1 MARTANKHK
10 SDTNNAS
17 FLSSLQ
23 MLREVLGSTVPE
35 SELSACLRQCGCN
48 VHLAAERLMTG
59 QFTQKKSSSSSSSTR
74 VLITESL
81 TNKRQRIVPPETTTI
96 SPKTPAAVAS
106 LEKKTPP
113 TPSASNSSSKSSKVP
128 FTNVIPS
135 MKSHLWLCQ
144 RWIVGLSTT
153 KHGRICYKESLQI
166 THSLSGPP
174 MVWFRGKSIQGTLRA
189 NVAAL
194 LVPLLRNET
203 PMISL
208 ELEALMDEHNI
219 PMGGDVPMALVIYL
233 QDPVAFF
240 HLFENE
246 MSESRSATSQF
257 FGKDRPFQ
265 KKGLF
270 IVEEAAFALL
280 QWAEYGDDPTFEPA
294 TKKDEELK
302 DGSDEEVEVMGED
315 DFEAEGE
322 DKKDLPEWAKNVVD
336 EGRRLPEACDPVG
349 FKGNVVLRPYQR
361 QALHWMLKRESGSDN
376 GEELEKEL
384 TLLAELGRNASRLRT
399 IEFTEKDI
407 VCEVGPVRVSA
418 SMATKSRTIDGIENP
433 VSHPLWQRRFLASPD
448 RKNAISF
455 YVNELL
461 GVASSKP
468 PNPPRHCVGG
478 LLADAMGL
486 GKTVM
491 LLALIL
497 KDKELS
503 EMKGSPEDMMDND
516 KVAEGW
522 ADKKQ
527 RRATTLVVAPLS
539 LVSQWEEELI
549 TKTGLTHRVYYADT
563 AKGGIRPA
571 SFDGVD
577 VVVTT
582 CE

>member
-1 MARTANKHK
+1 
-10 SDTNNAS
+10 
-17 FLSSLQ
+17 
-23 MLREVLGSTVPE
+23 
-35 SELSACLRQCGCN
+35 
-48 VHLAAERLMTG
+48 
-59 QFTQKKSSSSSSSTR
+59 
-74 VLITESL
+74 
-81 TNKRQRIVPPETTTI
+81 
-96 SPKTPAAVAS
+96 
-106 LEKKTPP
+106 
-113 TPSASNSSSKSSKVP
+113 
-128 FTNVIPS
+128 
-135 MKSHLWLCQ
+135 
-144 RWIVGLSTT
+144 VGLSTT
-153 KHGRICYKESLQI
+153 KHGRIRYKESLEM
-166 THSLSGPP
+166 THSLTGPP
-174 MVWFRGKSIQGTLRA
+174 MVRFRGKGVQGTLRA

-203 PMISL
+203 LMISL
-208 ELEALMDEHNI
+208 EAEALMDEQSI
-219 PMGGDVPMALVIYL
+219 PMGGDVPMALSIFV

-240 HLFENE
+240 DLFENVTPE
-246 MSESRSATSQF
+246 GSARSQF
-257 FGKDRPFQ
+257 FGKDRPR

-270 IVEEAAFALL
+270 IAEAAFALL
-280 QWAEYGDDPTFEPA
+280 QWAQYGDDPTFEPP
-294 TKKDEELK
+294 TKDDESKDS
-302 DGSDEEVEVMGED
+302 SDEEVEVMEED

-322 DKKDLPEWAKNVVD
+322 DKKDPPEWAKNVVN
-336 EGRRLPEACDPVG
+336 EGMRLPEACDPVG

-361 QALHWMLKRESGSDN
+361 QALHWMLERESGSDN
-376 GEELEKEL
+376 REELEKEL
-384 TLLAELGRNASRLRT
+384 TLLAELGRNASRLRP
-399 IEFTEKDI
+399 IEPAEKDI
-407 VCEVGPVRVSA
+407 VCEVGPVRVSP
-418 SMATKSRTIDGIENP
+418 SMATKCKTIDGVENP
-433 VSHPLWQRRFLASPD
+433 VNHPLWQRRFLASLD
-448 RKNAISF
+448 KENAISF

-478 LLADAMGL
+478 ILADAMGL

-503 EMKGSPEDMMDND
+503 EMKGSPEDTMDDD